1 MTKKDRQIEFKVGDR
16 VASLDSNEEG
26 TMTRLCSDKDI
37 VYVRWDVSKMQEMV
51 ETKTLRRAN
60 S

>member
-1 MTKKDRQIEFKVGDR
+1 MTKNDRQIEFKVGDR

-26 TMTRLCSDKDI
+26 AITRLCSDKDI
-37 VYVRWDVSKMQEMV
+37 IYVRWDVSKMQEMV
-51 ETKTLRRAN
+51 ETRTLRRAN

>member
-1 MTKKDRQIEFKVGDR
+1 MTKNDRQVEFKVGDR

-26 TMTRLCSDKDI
+26 TITRLCSDKDI
-37 VYVRWDVSKMQEMV
+37 VYARWDASKMQEMV

>member
-1 MTKKDRQIEFKVGDR
+1 MTKNDRQVEFKVGDR

-26 TMTRLCSDKDI
+26 TITRLCPDKDI
-37 VYVRWDVSKMQEMV
+37 VYVRWDVSKMQEMI
-51 ETKTLRRAN
+51 ETRTLRRAN

>member
-26 TMTRLCSDKDI
+26 TITRLCPDKNI
-37 VYVRWDVSKMQEMV
+37 IYVRWDASKMQEMV
-51 ETKTLRRAN
+51 ETKTLRRTN